1 MSFGCAMEEMT
12 YYLRDNSNLSKV
24 VSPRKY
30 LKNLTAQMQLYLH
43 YIKLVYNQAFVL
55 P

>member
-1 MSFGCAMEEMT
+1 MIIYGESEMLIKT
-12 YYLRDNSNLSKV
+12 FSIK
-24 VSPRKY
+24 
-30 LKNLTAQMQLYLH
+30 AIQMQLYLH